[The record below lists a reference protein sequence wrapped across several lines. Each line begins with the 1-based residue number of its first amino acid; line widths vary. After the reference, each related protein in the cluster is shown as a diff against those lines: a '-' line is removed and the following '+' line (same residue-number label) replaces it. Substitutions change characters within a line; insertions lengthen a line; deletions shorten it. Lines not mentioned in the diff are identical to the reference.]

1 MRVKN
6 KQTMRALARGSLR
19 QNRSRNVMAILAI
32 ALTAMLFTAVFTVSS
47 SMMDTLQQATMRQVG
62 TSAHGGFKFLTQE
75 QYDTLKEDK
84 KLVDLS
90 YNIII
95 GFGENPE
102 LNKTYTEIRWT
113 EEKAARWGFSY
124 PTTGLRPAPPPPCS
138 TRWACPTRS
147 GRSFPCSSPQ
157 GA

>member
-62 TSAHGGFKFLTQE
+62 TSAHGGLKFLTQE
-75 QYDTLKEDK
+75 QYDT
-84 KLVDLS
+84 
-90 YNIII
+90 
-95 GFGENPE
+95 
-102 LNKTYTEIRWT
+102 
-113 EEKAARWGFSY
+113 
-124 PTTGLRPAPPPPCS
+124 
-138 TRWACPTRS
+138 
-147 GRSFPCSSPQ
+147 
-157 GA
+157 